1 MTDEEIRISYRDA
14 KYPKQQIK
22 ILCELTLK
30 SKEEICRIIG
40 EGRETERKRQTGRG
54 EHLWGRMKKPRMTE
68 EETAAIDR
76 LWAQGLS
83 AYKIGVEI
91 GRAKETVAS
100 YIARTYGGVRPSERL

>member
-30 SKEEICRIIG
+30 SKAEICEIIG
-40 EGRETERKRQTGRG
+40 LDSKKAARKRPGKVPTGR
-54 EHLWGRMKKPRMTE
+54 LSKPRMTE

-100 YIARTYGGVRPSERL
+100 YIARTYGGVRPSERV

>member
-1 MTDEEIRISYRDA
+1 MTDEEIRTSYRDA

-40 EGRETERKRQTGRG
+40 EGHETGRKRQTGRSAC
-54 EHLWGRMKKPRMTE
+54 WGRMKKPRMTD

-76 LWAQGLS
+76 LWAQWLS

-100 YIARTYGGVRPSERL
+100 YIARTYGGVRPSERV